1 MFVFSAKKLR
11 LFNYLLSVFIL
22 AAALLLTRN
31 VLSFSMAKKQMP
43 GTGSKDK
50 LNVQQPAL
58 RKDFM
63 QYAPVLEKNP
73 FGPPGKL
80 YPITISQ
87 TEGKEARDLP
97 VSNLVLM
104 GTAIGSGKLGYAIF
118 EDSVQAPG
126 QQQIFALG
134 DKVFDYGVL
143 RKIEHSSAAIE
154 RNGATFTVS
163 MPDMT
168 IETQKDQKQGK
179 GPPQPQGSF
188 ARRIGEREYILDSR
202 RIQKSLEN
210 PEQILTDA
218 RLLPNIKNG
227 KQEGFSISEVVPG
240 GIYHS
245 LGLRNGDVLLRINDL
260 EISNAEVAIQAMSAL
275 RGMNNINLDIIRSG
289 QNMSMSYRIK

>member
-22 AAALLLTRN
+22 AAALLLPRN
-31 VLSFSMAKKQMP
+31 VLSVSMAKKQMP

-80 YPITISQ
+80 YPITVSQ
-87 TEGKEARDLP
+87 TAEKETQDLP
-97 VSNLVLM
+97 VSNLVLL
-104 GTAIGSGKLGYAIF
+104 GTAVGPGKLSYAIF

-126 QQQIFALG
+126 QQQIFSPG
-134 DKVFDYGVL
+134 DRVFDYGVL

-179 GPPQPQGSF
+179 EPPQPQGSF